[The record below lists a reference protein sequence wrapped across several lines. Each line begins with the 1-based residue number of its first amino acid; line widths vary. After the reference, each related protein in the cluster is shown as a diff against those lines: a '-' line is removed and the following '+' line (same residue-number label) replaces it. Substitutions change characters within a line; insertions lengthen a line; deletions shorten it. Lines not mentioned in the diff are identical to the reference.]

1 MATQAKDIRLVCRKI
16 GTKHVVTSPD
26 VPELHLSHADEGV
39 ALADVQPALDAL
51 DRMRIRM
58 VARS

>member
-1 MATQAKDIRLVCRKI
+1 
-16 GTKHVVTSPD
+16 VVTSPD

-51 DRMRIRM
+51 ERMRIRM